1 MYRRRLATYQRRES
15 SGSCLTQIILLGI
28 IIGMGFLFVDRW
40 RTPPA
45 APQAAP
51 TQPQSPRVEP
61 TALSGSA
68 SPVITATPIQE
79 ARVLIPTAGVNV
91 LVVNV
96 YLDSESWDVSQL
108 GNNAGH
114 LQGTAWFDTPG
125 NIALAGHAE
134 MADGRAGIFARLE
147 QLRLGDP
154 IILTLGERRQRYSVI
169 DVRRTAPDDL
179 TPLYPTASDRLTLI
193 TCDGYNFLQNAYQ
206 ERIVVVAERI
216 A

>member
-1 MYRRRLATYQRRES
+1 MNRRRLSTYQSRGS

-28 IIGMGFLFVDRW
+28 IIGMGFLLFDRW
-40 RTPPA
+40 RTPSA
-45 APQAAP
+45 APQTVP
-51 TQPQSPRVEP
+51 TQVQPVTIEP
-61 TALSGSA
+61 TVISEPASSA
-68 SPVITATPIQE
+68 PTATPIQE
-79 ARVLIPTAGVNV
+79 ARVLIPTAGVNA

-108 GNNAGH
+108 GGNAGH

-134 MADGRAGIFARLE
+134 MADGSAGIFARIE

-154 IILTLGERRQRYSVI
+154 IILTLGDRQQRYSVT

-179 TPLYPTASDRLTLI
+179 TPLYPTTSDQVTLI

-206 ERIVVVAERI
+206 ERIVVVAERMT
-216 A
+216 